1 MPDKVTGTK
10 LLYIFIIILIVLLFI
25 INSYANSEATQFQGM
40 AESSE
45 TIINSESS
53 VEIKKILVVEGQHVE
68 KGEKLA
74 ELVNPELVLRIS
86 DINNQLL
93 QLESEKGLDKVEINS
108 KMLQTK
114 IALQASL
121 NEIGSKIKSI
131 ENQLRINKELSSGL
145 KSFKLNKKD
154 KSELKSPMVLE
165 IEALEQEIK
174 DKKREA
180 GTTLTIY
187 NEILKNGDTPIKL
200 KIENL
205 KDELQMLESKNNS
218 LAIYAPFQ
226 GIIGNV
232 YFRGGE
238 KIAPFTPILSI
249 LQKRPS
255 FVKGYIHES
264 LYSEISLNDEVTVV
278 SSDREKNI
286 KGLIVGLG
294 NRIVPYPVRLLKRPD
309 FQLWGREITVKIP
322 ETNKLILG
330 EKVFIYYKKNPMRN
344 IAETIGKSIAENELN
359 AIEVN
364 KPVRIIN
371 QKGIEASGAVYDKE
385 KDCFLVISDDTEKK
399 KPVLFYINKIG
410 NVNSE
415 AEIKGLDKINDLES
429 IVKFDEN
436 RIFILSSLNFSKK
449 LNLKEER
456 KILALI
462 KRDNSYF
469 VLEKKIDFLKLLQ
482 NIANIAPSPLNE
494 FISKAINKKSLDI
507 EGMTIKE
514 NTLLIAFKTPKYNEK
529 PVILVIKNI
538 EKIIN
543 EKPLDQN
550 ETEILTLE
558 NIPQNERVSD
568 IYNDNGVLYITT
580 SSKKEKSGSFYRIKN
595 LKADLIRRFDNLK
608 PEGIAKDKNSF
619 FIFFDE
625 GKELNSKFM
634 ELDI

>member
-10 LLYIFIIILIVLLFI
+10 LLYIFMIILVVLLFI
-25 INSYANSEATQFQGM
+25 INSYVNSEATQFQGM
-40 AESSE
+40 ADSSE

-108 KMLQTK
+108 KILQTK
-114 IALQASL
+114 VALQASL
-121 NEIGSKIKSI
+121 NELGSKIKSI

-180 GTTLTIY
+180 GATLTIY

-371 QKGIEASGAVYDKE
+371 QKGIEASGAIYDKE

-399 KPVLFYINKIG
+399 KPVLFYINKSG

-429 IVKFDEN
+429 IVEFDES

-456 KILALI
+456 RILALI
-462 KRDNSYF
+462 K
-469 VLEKKIDFLKLLQ
+469 
-482 NIANIAPSPLNE
+482 
-494 FISKAINKKSLDI
+494 
-507 EGMTIKE
+507 
-514 NTLLIAFKTPKYNEK
+514 
-529 PVILVIKNI
+529 
-538 EKIIN
+538 
-543 EKPLDQN
+543 
-550 ETEILTLE
+550 
-558 NIPQNERVSD
+558 
-568 IYNDNGVLYITT
+568 
-580 SSKKEKSGSFYRIKN
+580 
-595 LKADLIRRFDNLK
+595 
-608 PEGIAKDKNSF
+608 KDKSSF
-619 FIFFDE
+619 V
-625 GKELNSKFM
+625 
-634 ELDI
+634 